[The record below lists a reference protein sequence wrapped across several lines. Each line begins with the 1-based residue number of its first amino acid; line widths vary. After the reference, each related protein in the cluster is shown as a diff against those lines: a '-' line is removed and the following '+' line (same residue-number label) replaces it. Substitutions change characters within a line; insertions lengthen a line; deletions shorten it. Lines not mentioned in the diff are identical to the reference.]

1 GRLEERR
8 ARAEAWLGAHPAS
21 PMLLL
26 TLARLARAQA
36 HWPQAERYLH
46 RALAQGAGSA
56 AWEELGHGY
65 AQVGDE
71 TRARLSYLNA
81 LRAARGEAVSEL

>member
-1 GRLEERR
+1 KPLRTDAAIVAAYAERAAALRWDEAAARAIEEALEASWDERLAGLYGRLAIGRLEERR

-36 HWPQAERYLH
+36 H
-46 RALAQGAGSA
+46 
-56 AWEELGHGY
+56 
-65 AQVGDE
+65 
-71 TRARLSYLNA
+71 
-81 LRAARGEAVSEL
+81 